1 MSEKKSKQQ
10 KPGMSRRR
18 FLTYTIAS
26 TGGFLASGVLF
37 PMIRFAVDPLLQKGT
52 DTKFVDVGPVEEF
65 GSKPKSVE
73 FRIKRKDG
81 WYMKEGGEK
90 STAWV
95 AKHGTEI
102 LALSPVC
109 KHLGCTVKWEGG
121 GHLNQF
127 YCPCHGGL
135 YTKDG
140 VNVPG
145 TPPNEPLDT
154 YAYKVE
160 NGRLLLGPI
169 TKRGG
174 GA

>member
-1 MSEKKSKQQ
+1 MSEKESQR

-26 TGGFLASGVLF
+26 TGGFLASGVLY

-52 DTKFVDVGPVEEF
+52 ETEFEDVGPVEEF
-65 GSKPKSVE
+65 GKEPKKVE
-73 FRIKRKDG
+73 FFIKRKDG
-81 WYMKEGGEK
+81 WYQKEGGEK
-90 STAWV
+90 ATAWV
-95 AKHGTEI
+95 LKIGGEI
-102 LALSPVC
+102 LALSPIC

-121 GHLNQF
+121 GFQNQF

-140 VNVPG
+140 INVPG
-145 TPPNEPLDT
+145 TPPNAPLDT
-154 YAYKVE
+154 YETKVE
-160 NGRLLLGPI
+160 GGRLLLGPI
-169 TKRGG
+169 KQRGG